1 MSHIMIFLVINLYIL
16 NKKKII
22 IINDQD
28 AGKNKMIVPQMLYS
42 GFSRLIEP
50 ISNALANSKLTIFSY
65 LLMTFLITAFNEMTH
80 FNLVVSRSLM
90 MHQLHCR
97 H

>member
-1 MSHIMIFLVINLYIL
+1 MIFLVINLYIL

-22 IINDQD
+22 IINDQG
-28 AGKNKMIVPQMLYS
+28 ARKNKMIVPQMLHS
-42 GFSRLIEP
+42 GFSRWAEP
-50 ISNALANSKLTIFSY
+50 ISNALENSKLTIFSY

-80 FNLVVSRSLM
+80 FNLMVSRSLM
-90 MHQLHCR
+90 MRQLHFR